1 MLLMGIGGGL
11 AVSPLSVVIM
21 ATVPPEDAG
30 AAGGALQTM
39 QQLGATLGLAILVR
53 VAGSTSRGVTG
64 SADEV
69 LAGHEQRVHRRLGD
83 RTADVR
89 GGTHFQAAL
98 VVDRRDQAVA
108 VGDAPSRTTA

>member
-39 QQLGATLGLAILVR
+39 QQLGATHGLAILVR
-53 VAGSTSRGVTG
+53 V
-64 SADEV
+64 
-69 LAGHEQRVHRRLGD
+69 
-83 RTADVR
+83 
-89 GGTHFQAAL
+89 
-98 VVDRRDQAVA
+98 
-108 VGDAPSRTTA
+108 